1 MKIFFLC
8 FFAALACQ
16 VFSLSIVTTSP
27 STDEDPVISSIDE
40 ALSDLKK
47 LNDNVTNNN
56 VSSNKVKSLIYRVMG
71 SLQEIVDP
79 KNIVHDE
86 VPSTRSV
93 KLSPFNATHQNKS
106 LIKKTTFAD
115 EERKAMEHRDT
126 SANPKNFIIKNN
138 YQVHFEPEEEATLSP
153 PAVKNNFN
161 SYSKELHDINHPLV
175 RNYIEGIK
183 ETVRPKK
190 TLKPLPKYTVEFIK
204 SRHPVTERS
213 RDFDSYAYDQADRTD
228 TADRIV
234 TANRAGANAA
244 HQADQY
250 DQLSQYIKKLSWLKN
265 QIDLLEKGFFLDATF
280 DQEIPEKYF
289 RFFNPQQQ
297 QYLQELRLLDQQ
309 EMQLPRDDDF

>member
-1 MKIFFLC
+1 MVVGSRED
-8 FFAALACQ
+8 
-16 VFSLSIVTTSP
+16 VFSLSIVTTPP

-40 ALSDLKK
+40 ALSDFKK

-86 VPSTRSV
+86 VPSIRSV

-126 SANPKNFIIKNN
+126 SENPKNFIIKNN
-138 YQVHFEPEEEATLSP
+138 YQVHFEPEEEEATLSP

-175 RNYIEGIK
+175 CNYTERI
-183 ETVRPKK
+183 KK
-190 TLKPLPKYTVEFIK
+190 TVPFWILYSTSLKK
-204 SRHPVTERS
+204 
-213 RDFDSYAYDQADRTD
+213 
-228 TADRIV
+228 
-234 TANRAGANAA
+234 
-244 HQADQY
+244 
-250 DQLSQYIKKLSWLKN
+250 
-265 QIDLLEKGFFLDATF
+265 
-280 DQEIPEKYF
+280 
-289 RFFNPQQQ
+289 
-297 QYLQELRLLDQQ
+297 
-309 EMQLPRDDDF
+309 